1 MKNVVNEQISNT
13 EMVSISRAEYE
24 KFQAQGARISALEK
38 QVEQLMEA
46 IRLSRKKQFGSS
58 SEKLS
63 EDAYEQL
70 SLLFNEAEAWKA
82 AEERAQATTTVAA
95 HTRQKRSSRLE
106 EVLPEDV
113 PVEIVEHRMSAEE
126 LGCPSC
132 GETMVEIGK
141 EVRRSLVMIPAQ
153 VKIREDC
160 Y

>member
-1 MKNVVNEQISNT
+1 
-13 EMVSISRAEYE
+13 MVTISRAEYE
-24 KFQAQGARISALEK
+24 RFQAQSERISALEK

-70 SLLFNEAEAWKA
+70 SLLFNEAEAYLPATEKK
-82 AEERAQATTTVAA
+82 ETTTVSV

-113 PVEIVEHRMSAEE
+113 PVEVVEHRISAAE
-126 LGCPSC
+126 LECPSC
-132 GETMVEIGK
+132 GDEMVEIGK

-153 VKIREDC
+153 IKIGTIPTPASIARKKT
-160 Y
+160 